1 MAHHKH
7 LVITGT
13 GRAGTSFLVQYL
25 HANGFDTHL
34 GRNPDAELDAAA
46 QAGLEDMLLPDALDE
61 LPYVVKSPWIAFDP
75 ASAIPPE
82 VTVDAFIVPV
92 RALEEAAASRVL
104 IERAAIHRSAPW
116 MADLPESFHHWG
128 TVPGGMVHSLS
139 AVDQARILAVGFHT
153 LVHYAVQKD
162 IPVVFLDF
170 PRFIDDGEY
179 LASKLAAVLPL
190 QRERALAAH
199 KALSDPSMV
208 RAGREVKAV
217 SQGGALGDA
226 DADRLALAR
235 ELQAT
240 RRQLARTQERME
252 EMGAR
257 LAHQEAAMKLPPP
270 LNTNAY
276 VRLRMW
282 WRQWRRARRHRAA

>member
-1 MAHHKH
+1 MSHHKH

-34 GRNPDAELDAAA
+34 GRNPDAQLDDAAN
-46 QAGLEDMLLPDALDE
+46 AGLEDLLLPGQLDD

-75 ASAIPPE
+75 ASAIPPQ

-104 IERAAIHRSAPW
+104 VERTAIHRAVPW
-116 MADLPESFHHWG
+116 MADLPESFHQWG
-128 TVPGGMVHSLS
+128 TVPGGMVHTLN
-139 AVDQARILAVGFHT
+139 AMDQARILAVGFHT

-170 PRFIDDGEY
+170 PRFIEDGEY
-179 LASKLAAVLPL
+179 LAAKLSAVLPL
-190 QRERALAAH
+190 QRERAMAAH
-199 KALSDPSMV
+199 AALSDPSLV
-208 RAGREVKAV
+208 RTGREVQAGLL
-217 SQGGALGDA
+217 SDA
-226 DADRLALAR
+226 DADRLAIAR
-235 ELQAT
+235 ELQAA
-240 RRQLARTQERME
+240 RRQVAQTQARLE

-257 LAHQEAAMKLPPP
+257 LANQTAAMTVSAAM
-270 LNTNAY
+270 NVNAY
-276 VRLRMW
+276 VRLRSW